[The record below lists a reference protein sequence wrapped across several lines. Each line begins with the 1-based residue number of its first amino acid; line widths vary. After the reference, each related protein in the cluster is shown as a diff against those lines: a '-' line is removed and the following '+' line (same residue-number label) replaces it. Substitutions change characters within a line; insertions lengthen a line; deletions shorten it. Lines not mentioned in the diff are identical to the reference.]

1 MWCMER
7 LRSEVYCP
15 NSVAKR
21 VKQTALALLLFC
33 ETNKRHTFTVI
44 CRLFSEVRAEQV

>member
-15 NSVAKR
+15 NR